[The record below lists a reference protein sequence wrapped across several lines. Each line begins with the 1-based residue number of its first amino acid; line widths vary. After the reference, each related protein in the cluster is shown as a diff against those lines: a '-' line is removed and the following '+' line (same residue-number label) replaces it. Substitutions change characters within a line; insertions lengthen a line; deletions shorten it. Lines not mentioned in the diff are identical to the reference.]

1 MKKASYPF
9 IFAWFIRNLLLHARS
24 NIRPKDDKKRFFF
37 LVSWCVSTNHEIC
50 ERAAMMSLAIF
61 HLPAN
66 IEKYYLGQDYFGND
80 FDENNRNV
88 CFHTK
93 ILFAGDITPFLNPA
107 LITFLRRVDILWVVL
122 LSHLFH
128 NMGSTSRVFG
138 CHEKNSIWFLSCLK
152 LHTKNVISTSVIISK
167 ISTGSSLSSVKTLPE
182 DNFVKESQK
191 QRLFY
196 LSLLLRSVVS
206 EMLW

>member
-1 MKKASYPF
+1 MRGTILDQKM
-9 IFAWFIRNLLLHARS
+9 IRKVLFPCVLMCVHQPWNMWTCGDDEPSHFSSAR
-24 NIRPKDDKKRFFF
+24 KHWK
-37 LVSWCVSTNHEIC
+37 
-50 ERAAMMSLAIF
+50 
-61 HLPAN
+61 
-66 IEKYYLGQDYFGND
+66 KYYLGQDYFGND

-93 ILFAGDITPFLNPA
+93 ILFVGDITPFLNPA

-152 LHTKNVISTSVIISK
+152 LHTKNVISTSVITSKSVQASPCLRLKLSHRIISWK
-167 ISTGSSLSSVKTLPE
+167 NHKSKGS
-182 DNFVKESQK
+182 F
-191 QRLFY
+191 
-196 LSLLLRSVVS
+196 LLAYF
-206 EMLW
+206 